1 MSSPIPH
8 NWQLPQV
15 FRDRMGAH
23 AGRQRCMAADG
34 HLLIV
39 LHDVP
44 DPGRRQRRDAVLFWR
59 APDGK
64 WSCSAGGPP
73 TIAPLQQHVKAFLD
87 AASHHEVLLEQ
98 AISADDWYA
107 LVHATMPLARAS
119 ANMLEALQDAREAV
133 KLDRDLITVRD
144 LAVDAARAFELIHVN
159 AKEGL
164 DYTTAKRAEEQSKN
178 AEHML
183 VSAHR
188 LNLIAAVFLPVT
200 ALATL
205 FGMNLRSGLEGLA
218 DPWAF
223 WVLIGVAFLCG
234 LAIKSALPRPPTPT
248 EAARPTAAIAKTK
261 KKAK

>member
-8 NWQLPQV
+8 NWQVPQV

-23 AGRQRCMAADG
+23 AGRQRCMTADG
-34 HLLIV
+34 HVLIV

-44 DPGRRQRRDAVLFWR
+44 DPGRRQRRDATLFWR

-64 WSCSAGGPP
+64 WSCSAGGPQ
-73 TIAPLQQHVKAFLD
+73 TIAPLQQHVQAFLD
-87 AASHHEVLLEQ
+87 AATHHEQLLEQ
-98 AISADDWYA
+98 AVTADDWYA
-107 LVHATMPLARAS
+107 LVHATVPLARAT
-119 ANMLEALQDAREAV
+119 ANMRDALQEARDAA
-133 KLDRDLITVRD
+133 KLDKALITVRD
-144 LAVDAARAFELIHVN
+144 LAIDAARAFELIHVH

-164 DYTTAKRAEEQSKN
+164 DYTSAKRAEEQSKN

-200 ALATL
+200 AFATL
-205 FGMNLRSGLEGLA
+205 FGMNLRSGLEGVG

-223 WVLIGVAFLCG
+223 WVLVAVSLLCG
-234 LAIKSALPRPPTPT
+234 LIIKSSLPRPPAPV
-248 EAARPTAAIAKTK
+248 EAARPTAALAKTK
-261 KKAK
+261 RKK

>member
-8 NWQLPQV
+8 NWQVPKI
-15 FRDRMGAH
+15 FRDRMGAF
-23 AGRQRCMAADG
+23 AGRQRCMVAEG
-34 HLLIV
+34 HVLIV

-44 DPGRRQRRDAVLFWR
+44 DPGRRQRRDATLFWR

-73 TIAPLQQHVKAFLD
+73 TIAPLQQHVTAFLD
-87 AASHHEVLLEQ
+87 AATHHEELIEQ
-98 AISADDWYA
+98 ALGADDWYA
-107 LVHATMPLARAS
+107 LVHATNPLARAAS
-119 ANMLEALQDAREAV
+119 NMLEALQDAREAEPA
-133 KLDRDLITVRD
+133 DRELITVRD
-144 LAVDAARAFELIHVN
+144 LAIDAARALELIHLN

-164 DYTTAKRAEEQSKN
+164 EYTTAKRAEEQSKN

-200 ALATL
+200 AFATL

-218 DPWAF
+218 DPWSF
-223 WVLIGVAFLCG
+223 WLLIGGSLLCG
-234 LAIKSALPRPPTPT
+234 LAIKSSLPHPPAPA
-248 EAARPTAAIAKTK
+248 EAARPTAALAKTK
-261 KKAK
+261 KKKK